1 MRSDVIKKGFERAPH
16 RSMLLATGM
25 TDEEIYRPII
35 GIASTWNEVTPCNLN
50 LYRLAKDV
58 RRGVREAKGS
68 TQEFGTIA
76 VSDAIAMGHQGM
88 KASLVSR
95 EIIADSIELMA
106 RAQAFDGLVTLAGCD
121 KSLPGTL
128 MAIARMN
135 LPAVFIYGGSIMPG
149 KFKGKVVTIQT
160 VFEAVGARSA
170 GRMTDE
176 ELYELEHCA
185 CPGEGSCGGL
195 FTANTMAS
203 AIEALGMML
212 PGTASI
218 TAIDPRRSEAS
229 AESGRTV
236 MNLLDKSILPR
247 DIMTK
252 NAFENAIAVVVAM
265 GGSTNSVLHLL
276 AIAREAGVDL
286 KIDDFN
292 RISDRTPHIAN
303 MTPGGRY
310 VMYEL
315 DQVGGVPLVMQR
327 LLEAGLLHG
336 DCLTVSGKTVDE
348 NLKQFGPYPDQDVV
362 SSVESPINSTG
373 TMVILKGNLAKEGAV
388 IKVAGSKS
396 RQHTGPARVFDSEEL
411 AFEAAAKR
419 QVKAGDVVVIRYEGP
434 KGGPGMREML
444 AVTSAIQGHGIG
456 DQVALI
462 TDGRFSGATHGMMV
476 GHVAPEA
483 AVGGAIAILQDGDVV
498 TVDAVNRRLHVDL
511 SDEEIE
517 KRLKEWSAPSPKYTW
532 GALAKYAKLVSSAAE
547 GAVCG

>member
-1 MRSDVIKKGFERAPH
+1 MRSDVIKRGYERAPH
-16 RSMLLATGM
+16 RAMLIATGM
-25 TDEEIYRPII
+25 TDEDINRPII

-58 RRGVREAKGS
+58 RRGVREAEGS

-95 EIIADSIELMA
+95 EVIADSIELMA
-106 RAQAFDGLVTLAGCD
+106 RAEAFDGLVTLAGCD

-135 LPAVFIYGGSIMPG
+135 LPSVFIYGGSIMPG
-149 KFKGKVVTIQT
+149 RYRDRVVTIQS

-170 GRMTDE
+170 GRMTDD

-195 FTANTMAS
+195 FTANTMSS
-203 AIEALGMML
+203 AIEAMGMML

-218 TAIDPRRSEAS
+218 PAIDPRRSRAS

-236 MNLLDKSILPR
+236 MDLVGKEILPR
-247 DIMTK
+247 DIMTER
-252 NAFENAIAVVVAM
+252 AFENAIAVVVAM

-286 KIDDFN
+286 RIDDFN

-310 VMYEL
+310 VMSEL
-315 DQVGGVPLVMQR
+315 DEVGGVPLVMR
-327 LLEAGLLHG
+327 KLLDAGLLHG
-336 DCLTVSGKTVDE
+336 DCLTVTGKTVEE
-348 NLKQFGPYPDQDVV
+348 NLGQFGPFPEQEIVMPL
-362 SSVESPINSTG
+362 ERPLNPTG

-388 IKVAGSKS
+388 IKVAGIEN

-411 AFEAAAKR
+411 AFEAVARR
-419 QVKAGDVVVIRYEGP
+419 QIKAGDVVVIRYEGP

-444 AVTSAIQGHGIG
+444 GVTSAIQGQGLG
-456 DQVALI
+456 DRVALI

-517 KRLKEWSAPSPKYTW
+517 RRLAVWEAPTPKYAW
-532 GALAKYAKLVSSAAE
+532 GALAKYARLVSSSAE